1 MMALYIAL
9 SAGLSRPYWAMAAVY
24 VVANPLSGATR
35 SKAVYRVLGTM
46 IGAAGSVFLLPL
58 FVNAPELFSLVVA
71 LWTGGFLFISF
82 LDRTPR
88 RSSCRG

>member
-1 MMALYIAL
+1 MITGLPTWREWLFSAKAFLASMLALYIAL

-35 SKAVYRVLGTM
+35 SKAIYRLLGTM

-58 FVNAPELFSLVVA
+58 FINAP
-71 LWTGGFLFISF
+71 
-82 LDRTPR
+82 
-88 RSSCRG
+88 